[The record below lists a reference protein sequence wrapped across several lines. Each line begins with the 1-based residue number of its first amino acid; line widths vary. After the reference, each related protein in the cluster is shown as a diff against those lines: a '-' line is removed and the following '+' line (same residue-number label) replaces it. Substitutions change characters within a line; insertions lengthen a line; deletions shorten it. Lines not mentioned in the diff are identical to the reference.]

1 MSQFRNLIF
10 EGGGVKGIAYAG
22 AIKVL
27 AEKNILTDIRRVGG
41 TSAGAIT
48 AALLALGA
56 GWTDVRDIVGGT
68 DFGEFMDDSWGF
80 IRNLLRLVKKFG
92 LCKGKAFTKWMQE
105 QIGSMTGNPNLTFAG
120 LEKLKEED
128 PAKFRS
134 LYVVG
139 TNLSKQIPEVF
150 SAEKTPNMMIG
161 EAIRISMS
169 IPLFFSAILSNNE
182 TWVDGGIT
190 WNYPIDI
197 FDNKKY
203 ISAPDN
209 SNLYELPEH
218 PEKYKH
224 DYVYN
229 KETLGFRVDTE
240 EEIALMKRAIEPPS
254 IKIKNI
260 KQYITMTI
268 GFMTDIANKAHLQEN
283 DWHRTV
289 FIDAKGVKTTDFGL
303 SENRIEEL
311 IQSGEN
317 GAKEYFQ
324 WFEDRRQR
332 PRNRCKE
339 NAKIDATK

>member
-1 MSQFRNLIF
+1 MSQFRNLVF

-22 AIKVL
+22 AVKVL
-27 AEKNILTDIRRVGG
+27 TEKNILADIHRVGG

-56 GWTDVRDIVGGT
+56 GWTEVRDIVGGT
-68 DFGEFMDDSWGF
+68 DFSEFMDDSWGF
-80 IRNLLRLVKKFG
+80 VRNLFRLFKDFG
-92 LCKGKAFTKWMQE
+92 LCKGKAFTKWMRD
-105 QIGSMTGNPNLTFAG
+105 QIGAMAGNPNLTFTD
-120 LEKLKEED
+120 LEKLKEQD

-150 SAEKTPNMMIG
+150 SAEQTPNMMIG

-169 IPLFFSAILSNNE
+169 IPMVFAAILSNKE

-203 ISAPDN
+203 ISAPGN
-209 SNLYELPEH
+209 PKLYELPEH

-224 DYVYN
+224 GYVYN
-229 KETLGFRVDTE
+229 KETLGFRVDTA
-240 EEIALMKRAIEPPS
+240 EEIALLKRAIEQPS
-254 IKIKNI
+254 IKIKNM
-260 KQYITMTI
+260 KQYITMTL
-268 GFMTDIANKAHLQEN
+268 GFMTDIANRAHLKEN

-289 FIDAKGVKTTDFGL
+289 FIDAKGVKTTDFDL
-303 SENRIEEL
+303 SKKTIEEL
-311 IQSGEN
+311 IQSGED

-324 WFEDRRQR
+324 WFEDRQER
-332 PRNRCKE
+332 PKNRC
-339 NAKIDATK
+339 

>member
-1 MSQFRNLIF
+1 MSQFRSLIF

-27 AEKNILTDIRRVGG
+27 NEKNILADICRVGG

-48 AALLALGA
+48 AALLAFGA
-56 GWTDVRDIVGGT
+56 EWTDIRNIVGGT
-68 DFGEFMDDSWGF
+68 DFRKFMDDSWGL
-80 IRNLLRLVKKFG
+80 IRNLLRLVKNFG
-92 LCKGKAFTKWMQE
+92 LYKGKSFTKWMQD
-105 QIGSMTGNPNLTFAG
+105 QISTMTGNPNLTFAD
-120 LEKLKEED
+120 LENLKAKN

-169 IPLFFSAILSNNE
+169 IPLFFTAIRYNNE

-203 ISAPDN
+203 ISDPEN
-209 SNLYELPEH
+209 LSLYEVPEH
-218 PEKYKH
+218 PKGFDQ
-224 DYVYN
+224 DYIYN
-229 KETLGFRVDTE
+229 KETLGFRVDTK
-240 EEIALMKRAIEPPS
+240 EEIAVMKRTMELPS
-254 IKIKNI
+254 IRIKSI
-260 KQYITMTI
+260 KDYLKTTL

-311 IQSGEN
+311 IQSGED
-317 GAKEYFQ
+317 GAKEYFK
-324 WFEDRRQR
+324 WFEDKRQR

-339 NAKIDATK
+339 NAKIAVTK

>member
-27 AEKNILTDIRRVGG
+27 NEKNILADICRVGG

-68 DFGEFMDDSWGF
+68 DFRNFMDDSWGF
-80 IRNLLRLVKKFG
+80 VRNVVRLFKNFG
-92 LCKGKAFTKWMQE
+92 ICRGKSFTKWMRG
-105 QIGSMTGNPNLTFAG
+105 QIGNMTGNPNLTFAD
-120 LEKLKEED
+120 LEKLKAED
-128 PAKFRS
+128 AAKFRS
-134 LYVVG
+134 LYIVG

-150 SAEKTPNMMIG
+150 SAENTPNMMIG
-161 EAIRISMS
+161 EAVRISMS
-169 IPLFFSAILSNNE
+169 IPLFFAAILSNNE

-190 WNYPIDI
+190 WNYPIDL

-209 SNLYELPEH
+209 PNLYQLPEH
-218 PEKYKH
+218 PEKYKQ

-240 EEIALMKRAIEPPS
+240 EEIALMKRTKEQPS

-260 KQYITMTI
+260 KQYLTMTI

-303 SENRIEEL
+303 SEKRVEDL
-311 IQSGEN
+311 IQSGDD
-317 GAKEYFQ
+317 GAKEYFK
-324 WFEDRRQR
+324 WFEDGRQR

-339 NAKIDATK
+339 NTKIAVTK